1 MPTDDGVAV
10 GTLSQVELFAELG
23 NSAAGSATADARFR
37 SMRKGLGAAVAT
49 DISGEFSSVLFFK
62 GNSVSSYRASP
73 DRWAYASSTPRMIC
87 GKDGGAQMGL
97 ENFVG
102 YAVEFRWTPKPAGR
116 SQNLYP
122 KHIKSQGLS
131 QVRGIQLA
139 LSLVDAPL

>member
-1 MPTDDGVAV
+1 VPTDDGVAV
-10 GTLSQVELFAELG
+10 GTLSQDEEGRELL
-23 NSAAGSATADARFR
+23 RFGTK
-37 SMRKGLGAAVAT
+37 RKGLGAAAAT

-116 SQNLYP
+116 SQNLYINTSKQRELCQS
-122 KHIKSQGLS
+122 KHGLE
-131 QVRGIQLA
+131 LA
-139 LSLVDAPL
+139 YRPTPL